1 MLEETANGWMVGL
14 YSFFEISQFTPIV
27 SNLWDKETS
36 SVQYINA
43 TKIKK
48 LDVLLGYLILFWVIL
63 YLMYEKCLNS
73 LLRRMRIPLMQR
85 NRIIKAVWNC
95 GFCFGSI
102 CYLKSPTIKT
112 LNFVS
117 EELEIT
123 HEELGVILH
132 KSFYFHRAG
141 IEILCNG
148 AWTKGWANLLFA
160 SFIMNSYQKKW
171 CTIVSTFLFYTAVN
185 TIIIDTCRI
194 LLCISHYSGRKLS
207 KLLFCLHGLSWIYL
221 HALFVPKLMLW
232 PENINYSRMQFGLW
246 LWFTAECL
254 DSVWFRLLGCVK
266 ATHWLEICLFPSPT
280 REAIELAGIQKRHRD
295 SLKKLVNRTSKKTE
309 LWQTLF
315 CAVAIKKKI
324 KRIRQAKQSNS
335 IQVINSIE
343 EKKEEKLIEIMETAE
358 INKEQTNE
366 NIN

>member
-160 SFIMNSYQKKW
+160 SFIMNSYQKK
-171 CTIVSTFLFYTAVN
+171 
-185 TIIIDTCRI
+185 
-194 LLCISHYSGRKLS
+194 
-207 KLLFCLHGLSWIYL
+207 IYL

-366 NIN
+366 